1 MKSKKWLEHLPTV
14 ATYFEKRK
22 KAKLNRMPKHLRPLE
37 VWPLWIQLALNSA
50 LIIALFNLMVD
61 RDDFLTEAAPAIALV
76 ICFLILVYTLIT
88 AIRLRRVYAKIRGQK
103 LATINLW
110 LMIVAFLF
118 WSGSIVVFL
127 PYCHLTVLPKSRT
140 TASCGFCYFHY
151 SCSPLFTR
159 HASTGISI
167 LMTRVF
173 G

>member
-1 MKSKKWLEHLPTV
+1 MMKSKKWLEHLPTV

-127 PYCHLTVLPKSRT
+127 P
-140 TASCGFCYFHY
+140 
-151 SCSPLFTR
+151 
-159 HASTGISI
+159 
-167 LMTRVF
+167 
-173 G
+173 